1 MTAYLFVVLSSV
13 MSGMSSATQKLW
25 QKKTSD
31 AGNAPYIF
39 LVVNALSACLI
50 FYAMSGFD
58 LTINSTSLRYAALY
72 GAVVIFSL
80 VLNMAAMTRMNLI
93 LCSVFSRGSSMII
106 WLIGILFFK
115 DELKFSGAVSAVLIL
130 ISILIPVFGITNGK
144 IRVSDCLIGG
154 AITAVGTMSTLILKF
169 YATEPAKSAN
179 SVMFFYTNV
188 FVIVFVAF
196 AAVIGYGFLFER
208 KNLAS
213 DLKRTG
219 KFVWIIPL
227 STLGSNLAS
236 VISVY
241 VMKVMPLSLYSI
253 VSYTV
258 GCVVVFVNSKVVFRE
273 KCTVSD
279 AAAFVLSA
287 AAALITLI

>member
-1 MTAYLFVVLSSV
+1 M
-13 MSGMSSATQKLW
+13 MSGMSSAMQKLW
-25 QKKTSD
+25 QKKTIG

-39 LVVNALSACLI
+39 LVVNGLSACLI
-50 FYAMSGFD
+50 FYAMSGFN
-58 LTINSTSLRYAALY
+58 LSINVTSLKYAAMY

-80 VLNMAAMTRMNLI
+80 VLNMAAMLRMNLI
-93 LCSVFSRGSSMII
+93 LCSVFSRGSSMAI

-115 DELKFSGAVSAVLIL
+115 DKLTFSGAVSAMLIL
-130 ISILIPVFGITNGK
+130 ISVLFPVFGIKNGK
-144 IRVSDCLIGG
+144 IKLSDCLIGG
-154 AITAVGTMSTLILKF
+154 AITAVGTLSTLLLKF
-169 YATEPAKSAN
+169 YASEPDKSAN

-188 FVIVFVAF
+188 FVIAFVAI
-196 AAVIGYGFLFER
+196 AAVIGYGFLFE
-208 KNLAS
+208 KKDLAS
-213 DLKRTG
+213 DIKMTKG
-219 KFVWIIPL
+219 FVWIIPV

-241 VMKVMPLSLYSI
+241 VMKLMPLSLYSI

-258 GCVVVFVNSKVVFRE
+258 GCVVVFVNSKLVFRE

-279 AAAFVLSA
+279 AVAFVLSA